1 MKISLVRIWPNRFF
15 DQPPKEIVETGEL
28 RELA

>member
-15 DQPPKEIVETGEL
+15 NQPPKEIVEPGKLGEL
-28 RELA
+28 A